1 MNRSNRPPLP
11 LLMPEPWQLLTPLN
25 ISTRQLW
32 PWGHSIQKFIHTSE
46 PRPRG
51 YDNILIASD
60 YGGAHKNST
69 HIVYCFLVVGGGG
82 RNWLARMRP
91 ARDDLLPDGRTM
103 SYKRLGDPK
112 RQFALDAFLSAASQL
127 DGHLVAIAV
136 DKKKKW
142 LSTQPNSSEKIRA
155 MLGLKCA
162 WNPMAFED
170 MIRKVQIAA
179 ILISLWSKPGTN
191 VTWITDQDAFVAN
204 GKRHDDALT
213 AVARMTSLYNTH
225 PMGVFRLNTTD
236 QDEDSRDYED
246 LCAIPD
252 LAAGMMADVTMRLTK
267 DSVRISDYKRALNSN
282 LPDKAEIIADWFWAS
297 NTRLRKTLI
306 TIETEGEKYRVQPVW
321 MSDSSAAL

>member
-11 LLMPEPWQLLTPLN
+11 LLNPEPWQLLTPLN

-82 RNWLARMRP
+82 SNWLAQMRP

-112 RQFALDAFLSAASQL
+112 RQVALGAFLSAAAQL

-170 MIRKVQIAA
+170 MIRKVQIAS

-204 GKRHDDALT
+204 DKRHDDALT

-267 DSVRISDYKRALNSN
+267 DSVRISDYKRALNSS

-306 TIETEGEKYRVQPVW
+306 TIETEGDKYRVQPVW
-321 MSDSSAAL
+321 MSDSSAA